1 MFGTTA
7 PKSSCRSFTQNKES
21 TTEWAGFVKQL
32 MERIDTDTL
41 HFSVSKNYGHREPAR
56 RLVHPRVV
64 SLALRA
70 IHLLAIPQNLRETYV
85 F

>member
-1 MFGTTA
+1 MQCTVEKGGLIG
-7 PKSSCRSFTQNKES
+7 R
-21 TTEWAGFVKQL
+21 L
-32 MERIDTDTL
+32 
-41 HFSVSKNYGHREPAR
+41 SVSKNYGHREPAR

>member
-1 MFGTTA
+1 MSGPSTYAA
-7 PKSSCRSFTQNKES
+7 PTSAEEIIKSAADAALQR
-21 TTEWAGFVKQL
+21 VK
-32 MERIDTDTL
+32 
-41 HFSVSKNYGHREPAR
+41 KYGPREPAR

-70 IHLLAIPQNLRETYV
+70 IHLLAISQNLKETCA